1 MYEEPTYKWPLIVLF
16 ILLTPLGAWTGWRL
30 AIRPNGSKPVVEQP
44 GEPESGDIFVTSA
57 ASKNTPVLP
66 ASTNQRVSLER
77 CVVKMAQAN
86 DPTPPLSIRN
96 QPSPTASVVGEV
108 NNEQFLDVVN
118 QQGEWFAITSP
129 APGWVPKA
137 LTNYSCNT
145 KLAKIQSISTGQ
157 SAGIL
162 GRFIGTG
169 THVYKL
175 SLEKGQE
182 LTITGRSGSGQMPT
196 LMSPS
201 QAVLFEGPQNGEAD
215 LWSGKLRETG
225 EYQLVLDSN
234 FQGYGYAFNL
244 DVK

>member
-1 MYEEPTYKWPLIVLF
+1 MYEEPTYKWPLIILF
-16 ILLTPLGAWTGWRL
+16 ILLAPLAAWVGWRV
-30 AIRPNGSKPVVEQP
+30 ANRPDGNVRVVEQP
-44 GEPESGDIFVTSA
+44 TSQETGDIFITSA
-57 ASKNTPVLP
+57 ESRNVPTLP
-66 ASTNQRVSLER
+66 ASTNQLVSLER
-77 CVVKMAQAN
+77 CVVKMAQAT
-86 DPTPPLSIRN
+86 DPNPPLSIRD
-96 QPSPTASVVGEV
+96 QPSPTATIIAEV
-108 NNEQFLDVVN
+108 NNDQFLDIAG
-118 QQGEWFAITSP
+118 QQGEWFAVTSP
-129 APGWVPKA
+129 TQGWVPKG
-137 LTNYSCNT
+137 LTSYSCNT
-145 KLAKIQSISTGQ
+145 KLAKIQTIPKDQ

-162 GRFIGTG
+162 GRFIGPG

-182 LTITGRSGSGQMPT
+182 LTITGRSGNGQMPT

-201 QAVLFEGPQNGEAD
+201 EKVLFSGPESSESD

>member
-16 ILLTPLGAWTGWRL
+16 ILLTPLAAWTGWKW
-30 AIRPNGSKPVVEQP
+30 AISPDSNERVVEQP
-44 GEPESGDIFVTSA
+44 EVQGTGDIFVTSA
-57 ASKNTPVLP
+57 QPRSVPTLP
-66 ASTNQRVSLER
+66 ASTNQLVTLER
-77 CVVKMAQAN
+77 CVVKMVQAT
-86 DPTPPLSIRN
+86 DPNPPLSIRD
-96 QPSPTASVVGEV
+96 QPSPTATVIGEV
-108 NNEQFLDVVN
+108 ANAQFLDVVN
-118 QQGEWFAITSP
+118 QQGDWFAVTSP
-129 APGWVPKA
+129 TQGWVPKG

-145 KLAKIQSISTGQ
+145 KLAKIQAIPNGQ
-157 SAGIL
+157 SAGVL

-201 QAVLFEGPQNGEAD
+201 QAVLFAGPKTGEAD
-215 LWSGKLRETG
+215 LWSGKLGETG

-234 FQGYGYAFNL
+234 FQGYSYAFNL